1 MGVYEIKKRTKSE
14 AQTGDRNHAFGKFG
28 SSSKRYGKSHT
39 ETMKREF
46 AKKRIGIGNPH
57 WKGGIT
63 DLTNRIRQIREYKF
77 WKKSCLQRD
86 KVCQDCYSTN
96 HLEVD
101 HIEPLTALL
110 KLHKIASVEAAKACQ
125 ELWDITNGL
134 TLCHSCHR
142 KKHFKS

>member
-1 MGVYEIKKRTKSE
+1 MGLTPPGVVVECQHDSLPASQR
-14 AQTGDRNHAFGKFG
+14 G
-28 SSSKRYGKSHT
+28 SQ
-39 ETMKREF
+39 
-46 AKKRIGIGNPH
+46 GIR
-57 WKGGIT
+57 IT
-63 DLTNRIRQIREYKF
+63 DLTNRIRQIRECKL

-86 KVCQDCYSTN
+86 KVCQGCYSTN